1 MGHLD
6 HKYKYTT
13 EELKAKSIEKL
24 HERGVSLEDIGKI
37 VFELQKKYYPE
48 LTMELCLESVNAVM
62 SKREVFHAI
71 LTAIEIDTAVEKGL
85 FTEPIAS
92 IIRSDEGLYGIDE
105 ILPLSIVNL
114 YGSIGLTNF
123 GYLDKAKVGVIDE
136 LDKKRDGS
144 VNTFLDDIVAALAA
158 ASASRL
164 AHNRI

>member
-1 MGHLD
+1 MGNLD
-6 HKYKYTT
+6 HKYKYSTQD
-13 EELKAKSIEKL
+13 LKANSIDRL
-24 HERGVSLEDIGKI
+24 AERGVSLEDIAKI
-37 VFELQKKYYPE
+37 VFDLQEKYYPE

-71 LTAIEIDTAVEKGL
+71 LTAIEIDIAVEKGL
-85 FTEPIAS
+85 FREPIAS

-144 VNTFLDDIVAALAA
+144 VNTYLDDIVAAVAA

-164 AHNRI
+164 AHNRL